1 MFTIELTT
9 KEAQLMLEK
18 YFSDTSKMGETEYAI
33 YAKVH
38 DNLANYEFQQFKLA
52 KE

>member
-18 YFSDTSKMGETEYAI
+18 YFSDKMGETEYAI